1 MSQSNKFPQ
10 SRIRRPFL
18 VVIIAAMAAILM
30 FFMPY
35 VTTVGD
41 FRKSLET
48 MGDKPVYETG
58 DITAMGMMDMSLFE
72 YAKAYYQSGKE
83 IDGHESS
90 NISGAIIYSS
100 LGIMAILV
108 FITVLMKKPVLIFIL
123 NICMG
128 GVNYFMHSFVKYNG
142 VINAYRAKEGVAFYA
157 IYFCVAVIGI
167 GAVWM
172 FNEKRKIK
180 KQNKLLSVG

>member
-1 MSQSNKFPQ
+1 MSQSNMSQ
-10 SRIRRPFL
+10 QRGIRKPFL
-18 VVIIAAMAAILM
+18 IVLIAAVAAIVM

-35 VTTVGD
+35 ITTVGD
-41 FRKSLET
+41 FRKSLEA

-58 DITAMGMMDMSLFE
+58 DITAMDMMDMSLFE

-90 NISGAIIYSS
+90 NISGAIIYS
-100 LGIMAILV
+100 LVGIIAILV
-108 FITVLMKKPVLIFIL
+108 FLTVLMKKPVLIFIL

-157 IYFCVAVIGI
+157 IYICVALIGV

-172 FNEKRKIK
+172 FIEKRKIK
-180 KQNKLLSVG
+180 KKNKFSSIR